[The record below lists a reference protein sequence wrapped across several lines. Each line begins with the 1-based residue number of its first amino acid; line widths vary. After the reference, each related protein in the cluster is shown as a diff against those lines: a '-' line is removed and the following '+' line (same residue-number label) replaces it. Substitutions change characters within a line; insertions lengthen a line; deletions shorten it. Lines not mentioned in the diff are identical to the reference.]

1 MIDEQRVTPQAA
13 TPQATET
20 PQATM
25 VVELGYRG
33 GAYSGFAE
41 QKDPAIRTVAGE
53 VRRAL
58 ELVLRRNVEFACAG
72 RTDAGV
78 HALAQ
83 YVSLPVAGDE
93 LALDGR
99 RVVHSLAGIT
109 PDDISIRGLYRAPAG
124 FSARFDALRRHYRY
138 RLVCGEA
145 APVLTAG
152 SVWWLKQVNQLDV
165 PAMHEAAQLLLGE
178 RDFKSFCK
186 ASSAEGISTMRCL
199 EQLDVSSAN
208 EMGEHVI
215 AFDVCANAFL
225 HNMVRA
231 LVGTLVEVGRGARQ
245 PAWVLDVLNARDRR
259 AAGQSA
265 PPEGL
270 ALVSVD
276 YEPGVLAPWDE
287 R

>member
-1 MIDEQRVTPQAA
+1 MDTLQAPIETAAPDRV
-13 TPQATET
+13 E
-20 PQATM
+20 TM

-53 VRRAL
+53 LRHAL
-58 ELVLRRNVEFACAG
+58 ELILRREVELTCAG

-83 YVSLPVAGDE
+83 YVSLPVYGEECDRE
-93 LALDGR
+93 GR
-99 RVVHSLAGIT
+99 RIVHALVGIT
-109 PDDISIRGLYRAPAG
+109 PDDISIRGLYRAEAS

-138 RLVCGEA
+138 RIALGET
-145 APVLTAG
+145 APIMAQGT
-152 SVWWLKQVNQLDV
+152 SWWFRQVNELDV
-165 PAMHEAAQLLLGE
+165 AAMHEAAQLLLGE

-199 EQLDVSSAN
+199 EQLDVHRIEEA
-208 EMGEHVI
+208 GENLI

-225 HNMVRA
+225 HNMVRT
-231 LVGTLVEVGRGARQ
+231 LVGTLVEVGRGVHG
-245 PAWVLDVLNARDRR
+245 PAWVLDVLEARDRR

-265 PPEGL
+265 PAEGL
-270 ALVSVD
+270 VLAAVDYPAGALV
-276 YEPGVLAPWDE
+276 PWDGG
-287 R
+287 RA